1 MKQAEED
8 KDNSNQRKSNFDL
21 ERRTTDFAKKVIK
34 ICQAVP
40 RNPINDRI
48 TGQLAGCSGS
58 VGANYREA
66 NDALGKKDF
75 VSKLKISR
83 REAKETIH
91 WLELLMTANSS
102 IKAETELL
110 ISEATEYKNI
120 FSAIIKKVEP
130 K

>member
-8 KDNSNQRKSNFDL
+8 KDNPNERKSNFDL

-34 ICQAVP
+34 MCQAVP

-75 VSKLKISR
+75 VSELKTSR

-91 WLELLMTANSS
+91 WLELLMTANPN
-102 IKAETELL
+102 IKAESELL

>member
-1 MKQAEED
+1 MTKHIEED
-8 KDNSNQRKSNFDL
+8 KGNLSGRKSNFDL

-34 ICQAVP
+34 ICQLVP

-58 VGANYREA
+58 IGANYREA

-75 VSKLKISR
+75 VSKLKTSR

-91 WLELLMTANSS
+91 WLELLMAANLSF
-102 IKAETELL
+102 KAEIELL

-130 K
+130 